1 MVWIQVYTES
11 WLQTRQKKL
20 ILTLFIVAWENSRYF
35 ATSPLVSRGTSAEI
49 PNWWRVT
56 IELWVMLLIG
66 WLVYTWEAIG
76 YFRVAP
82 SLSFKARRSVKLIFT
97 REVLHL
103 ASVWKRESFWKSKVA
118 YWCKQN
124 NKSARGA
131 RVFTLFTVIA
141 WLRRDSFPGGR
152 KHKTTVSFLFFSTR
166 TRSSRI

>member
-11 WLQTRQKKL
+11 WLQTRQKKI

-56 IELWVMLLIG
+56 IQLWVG
-66 WLVYTWEAIG
+66 H
-76 YFRVAP
+76 FRVAP

-152 KHKTTVSFLFFSTR
+152 KHKTTVSFLFSLN
-166 TRSSRI
+166 

>member
-1 MVWIQVYTES
+1 MVWIQVYTAS

-35 ATSPLVSRGTSAEI
+35 ATSPLVSRGTSGEI

-56 IELWVMLLIG
+56 IQLWVMLLIG
-66 WLVYTWEAIG
+66 WFVCTWEAIG
-76 YFRVAP
+76 HFRVGA
-82 SLSFKARRSVKLIFT
+82 SLNFKARRSAKLIFT

-103 ASVWKRESFWKSKVA
+103 ASFWKRESFWKSKVA

-124 NKSARGA
+124 NKSAHGA

-141 WLRRDSFPGGR
+141 WFATRL
-152 KHKTTVSFLFFSTR
+152 VSWR
-166 TRSSRI
+166 T